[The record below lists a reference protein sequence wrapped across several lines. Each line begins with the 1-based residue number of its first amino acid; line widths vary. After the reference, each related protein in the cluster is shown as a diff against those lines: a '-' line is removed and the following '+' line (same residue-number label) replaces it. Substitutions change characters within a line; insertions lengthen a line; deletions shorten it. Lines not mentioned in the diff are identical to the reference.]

1 MRPYAFLLY
10 PFALLYDLITR
21 IRNWFFDWGWLKSSQ
36 SPIPSILVGN
46 LRVGGTG
53 KTPMVEFLIEYL
65 KNKKN
70 IATLSR
76 GYGRSSKGFFQAS
89 PSSKPSD
96 IGDEPFQI
104 YEKYGKEIAVFVGE
118 DRVASAIQIS
128 DIQPDTE
135 VLLLDDAFQHR
146 SFQADLN
153 ILLTTYD
160 QPFFSDF
167 LLPMGRLRESR
178 SGAKRA
184 NLMVVTKCS
193 PSLAAQRKVKFI
205 DEIKKYNSNVP
216 VVFSSIGYG
225 QPVALQPE
233 NQFSNSVILVSGIAD
248 DSQLKSY
255 VSDQFELVETI
266 NYPDHHDYQQEDF
279 DRIKRVFL
287 QNASKK
293 PVIITTEKDA
303 VKVKSSCPAGFLREI
318 PIFVLPI
325 QVVFSPED
333 EQILESFIDQVIL

>member
-21 IRNWFFDWGWLKSSQ
+21 IRNTFFDWGWLKSRR
-36 SPIPSILVGN
+36 SPISSILVGN

-53 KTPMVEFLIEYL
+53 KTPMVEYLIEYL
-65 KNKKN
+65 KAKKN
-70 IATLSR
+70 SATLSR
-76 GYGRSSKGFFQAS
+76 GYGRKTQGFLQAS
-89 PSSKPSD
+89 VDLTPSD

-104 YEKYGKEIAVFVGE
+104 YEKYGNDISVFVGE
-118 DRVASAIQIS
+118 DRVEAAFQIAEK
-128 DIQPDTE
+128 QPNTE

-146 SFQADLN
+146 SFRADLN

-184 NLMVVTKCS
+184 NLIVVTKS
-193 PSLAAQRKVKFI
+193 PRGLDAQERGRVK
-205 DEIKKYNSNVP
+205 KKIIPYNPSAP
-216 VVFSSIGYG
+216 ILFSSIGYG
-225 QPVALQPE
+225 QPVTLQPE
-233 NQFSNSVILVSGIAD
+233 HKFSDSVILVSGISD
-248 DSQLKSY
+248 DSQLKSF
-255 VSDQFELVETI
+255 VSNNYDLLETL
-266 NYPDHHDYQQEDF
+266 NYPDHHDYKQEDF
-279 DRIKRVFL
+279 ERMKQVY
-287 QNASKK
+287 QQYASKK
-293 PVIITTEKDA
+293 PVLITTEKDA

-333 EQILESFIDQVIL
+333 EQILKSFIDQVIL

>member
-21 IRNWFFDWGWLKSSQ
+21 VRNWFFDWGWLKSSQ

-53 KTPMVEFLIEYL
+53 KTPMVEYLIEYL
-65 KNKKN
+65 KSKKN

-76 GYGRSSKGFFQAS
+76 GYGRSTHGFLQAS
-89 PSSKPSD
+89 ESSTPSD

-104 YEKYGKEIAVFVGE
+104 YEKYRNDISVFVGE
-118 DRVASAIQIS
+118 DRFTAAFQITEK
-128 DIQPDTE
+128 QPNTE

-184 NLMVVTKCS
+184 NLIVVTKS
-193 PSLAAQRKVKFI
+193 PRGLDVQEKDRFQKK
-205 DEIKKYNSNVP
+205 IKHYNSIAP
-216 VVFSSIGYG
+216 ILYSSIDYG
-225 QPVALQPE
+225 KPVALQPE
-233 NQFSNSVILVSGIAD
+233 HKFSDSVILVSGIAD
-248 DSQLKSY
+248 DKQLKCF
-255 VSDQFELVETI
+255 VSDNYKLLENF

-279 DRIKRVFL
+279 ERIKQVYHRY
-287 QNASKK
+287 ASKK

-333 EQILESFIDQVIL
+333 EQIIERFIDQVIL

>member
-21 IRNWFFDWGWLKSSQ
+21 IRNKFFDWGWLKSRR
-36 SPIPSILVGN
+36 SPISSILVGN

-53 KTPMVEFLIEYL
+53 KTPMVEYLIEYL
-65 KNKKN
+65 KAKKN

-76 GYGRSSKGFFQAS
+76 GYGRKTQGFLQAS
-89 PSSKPSD
+89 VDLTPSD

-104 YEKYGKEIAVFVGE
+104 YEKYGNDISVFVGE
-118 DRVASAIQIS
+118 DRVGAAFQIAEK
-128 DIQPDTE
+128 QPNTE

-146 SFQADLN
+146 SFRADLN

-184 NLMVVTKCS
+184 NLIVVTKS
-193 PSLAAQRKVKFI
+193 PRGLDAQDRGRVKKK
-205 DEIKKYNSNVP
+205 IKLYNPSAP
-216 VVFSSIGYG
+216 ILFSSIGYG
-225 QPVALQPE
+225 QPVTLQPE
-233 NQFSNSVILVSGIAD
+233 HKFSDSVILVSGIAD
-248 DSQLKSY
+248 DSQLKSF
-255 VSDQFELVETI
+255 VSNNYDLLETL
-266 NYPDHHDYQQEDF
+266 NYPDHHDYKQEDF
-279 DRIKRVFL
+279 ERMKQVYQ

-293 PVIITTEKDA
+293 PVLITTEKDA

-333 EQILESFIDQVIL
+333 EQILKSFIDQVIL